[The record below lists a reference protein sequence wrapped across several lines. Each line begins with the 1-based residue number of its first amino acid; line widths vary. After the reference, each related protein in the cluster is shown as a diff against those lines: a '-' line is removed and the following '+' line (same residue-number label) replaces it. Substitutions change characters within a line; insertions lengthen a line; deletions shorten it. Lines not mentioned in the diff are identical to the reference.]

1 MVRVLPSMAGSMRRL
16 ALTAA
21 TAFAAIGG
29 PAPALAQLTQASIV
43 TNALAIPEQLRTLN
57 IEEIIADGYIPL
69 EWSATVNPFQA
80 YDYQMSYE
88 KVITVETTTVTFLH
102 LDRVTGSPEA
112 TGDVVSG
119 RKYII
124 NIRPSQIIR
133 ELPSDVEKLPGG
145 SATVDNGSRNI
156 KLRVFPSGAEA
167 NVNIDAI
174 ANWEFKYD
182 TRRPP
187 APTIIGASIGEAHV
201 RVTWAPP
208 SSDSDVETYQVV
220 YCPSAGETETSTA
233 ALPCDDP
240 RVQTG
245 IAKTQDFYDVEDE
258 LQNDVRAAFAVR
270 SVDLAGNIGEL
281 SNVFYQTPKEVS
293 DYFELYRDRGGD
305 EEGGFCFIATAA
317 TGSYAHPVVQ
327 VLRAFRD
334 YVLKQTPLGTFGVW
348 SYYHLSPPLAAQ
360 VAHHPELAG
369 AVRVALIPVALMALM
384 LLFAPLFGAGVIV
397 WRLASRKRALLVA
410 STSVA
415 LVLIFAQPAR
425 AEEQLSRPKSSL
437 RGFGLGLFFKG
448 GPYLPALAAQELPG
462 DVAPNGSPQLTS
474 FAAVFAE
481 ERDDSGNVIRPVD
494 ENALYTVGVDLQL
507 FRDFGTAGI
516 GGTFGFMQFVGRAY
530 FPDSGAVTQDT
541 TVFNLMPLTL
551 TAFYRFDYLA
561 DRTAIPFVPYARGG
575 LAYDIWWI
583 TNGRG
588 HVSRWRGDDTSSLAD
603 DKQGKGGKFGLSATF
618 GMAILLNVFERSA
631 SRGLFEST
639 SIRGTY
645 FFVEYQIDKVN
656 GFPSKGF
663 DLSDN
668 TWNMGVYVEL

>member
-1 MVRVLPSMAGSMRRL
+1 MTSI
-16 ALTAA
+16 AL
-21 TAFAAIGG
+21 FSAIAI
-29 PAPALAQLTQASIV
+29 PAPAFAQLTQASIV

-57 IEEIIADGYIPL
+57 IAEINENGYIPL
-69 EWSATVNPFQA
+69 EWSATVNPFQS
-80 YDYQMSYE
+80 YDYQLSYE
-88 KVITVETTTVTFLH
+88 KVVTTETTTVTFLH

-124 NIRPSQIIR
+124 NIRPTQIIR

-145 SATVDNGSRNI
+145 SATVDSGTRNI
-156 KLRVFPSGAEA
+156 KLRVFPAGAEA

-174 ANWEFKYD
+174 ANWEFKFD
-182 TRRPP
+182 TRPP
-187 APTIIGASIGEAHV
+187 PPPTIIGASIGEARV
-201 RVTWAPP
+201 RVTWEPP
-208 SSDSDVETYQVV
+208 SSDADVETYQVV
-220 YCPSAGETETSTA
+220 YCPSIATSSTTETSTS
-233 ALPCDDP
+233 ALPCATP

-245 IAKTQDFYDVEDE
+245 IAKTQNFYDVEDG
-258 LQNDVRAAFAVR
+258 LANDVTAAFAVR
-270 SVDLAGNIGEL
+270 SVDLAGNIGDT
-281 SNVFYQTPKEVS
+281 SNVFTQTPKEVS
-293 DYFELYRDRGGD
+293 DYYELYRDRGGD

-317 TGSYAHPVVQ
+317 TGSYAHPTVQ

-334 YVLKQTPLGTFGVW
+334 RVLKQTPLGTFGVW
-348 SYYHLSPPLAAQ
+348 SYYRLSPPIAAQ
-360 VAHHPELAG
+360 VASHPELAS
-369 AVRVALIPVALMALM
+369 AVRAALIPVALFALLM
-384 LLFAPLFGAGVIV
+384 VLAPLFGAAVIA
-397 WRLASRKRALLVA
+397 WRLAARKRSRLAAAAPVLALLFTA
-410 STSVA
+410 A
-415 LVLIFAQPAR
+415 LAQPAR
-425 AEEQLSRPKSSL
+425 AEEQLSRPKSGL
-437 RGFGLGLFFKG
+437 RGFGLGLYFKG

-462 DVAPNGSPQLTS
+462 DVSPNGSPSLTS

-481 ERDDSGNVIRPVD
+481 ERDEDGNVLRPVD
-494 ENALYTVGVDLQL
+494 ENALYTIGVDLQL

-530 FPDSGAVTQDT
+530 FPDNGAPTQDT

-561 DRTAIPFVPYARGG
+561 DRTSIPFVPYVRGG

-588 HVSRWRGDDTSSLAD
+588 NVSRWRGADATSTAD

-618 GMAILLNVFERSA
+618 GMSILLNVFERSA
-631 SRGLFEST
+631 SRSLFEST

-645 FFVEYQIDKVN
+645 FFVEYQIDKVR
-656 GFPSKGF
+656 GFASEGF